1 MVLTSS
7 SSLPAVANVYFK
19 KKDLISVQSKF
30 SATQKEQMIIS

>member
-19 KKDLISVQSKF
+19 MKDLISVQSKF
-30 SATQKEQMIIS
+30 SATQKEEMIIS